1 MTNDEKSN
9 SLTADQNKPASPGDV
24 SEANSRKAG
33 CTEPEQKTDL
43 PEDLPDQ
50 PEPLPDLTRLYKRR
64 CRDESVIKKA
74 KSLLVH
80 GMTVNKVALLLR
92 LPLEKVQQ
100 LHSEGWNSRCRR
112 VTRVNAY
119 QNAKLALTSFNEG
132 ATLAEICQAL
142 GLPLYTVVMSLRQN
156 GVAESAIQARLPP
169 ADDPLTLAYNIVVT
183 RKSASRFN
191 PVKLYSNR
199 CKLHPA
205 TVATTQRT
213 SSQTAAAGTTAT
225 A

>member
-1 MTNDEKSN
+1 MIEKRKA
-9 SLTADQNKPASPGDV
+9 LTA
-24 SEANSRKAG
+24 
-33 CTEPEQKTDL
+33 EPNDPEEQLPDL
-43 PEDLPDQ
+43 PEQ
-50 PEPLPDLTRLYKRR
+50 ELPDLNKLYKRR
-64 CRDESVIKKA
+64 CRDEHVIKKA

-80 GMTVNKVALLLR
+80 GMTVSKVALLLR
-92 LPLEKVQQ
+92 LPLERVQQ
-100 LHSEGWNSRCRR
+100 LHSEGWNPRCRR
-112 VTRVNAY
+112 VTRINAY

-132 ATLAEICQAL
+132 AMLAEICQAL

-156 GVAESAIQARLPP
+156 GVAESAIQARFPSP
-169 ADDPLTLAYNIVVT
+169 DDPLTLAYNIVVT
-183 RKSASRFN
+183 RKSASRFK

-213 SSQTAAAGTTAT
+213 SSQQVFCATNQTTTVSQTAT